1 MSNTSNHRP
10 VDRRNQRRHARGR
23 RSRQNAT
30 HASIRRRSVAIACAA
45 AILAA
50 PAHAQMH
57 VIDPSNLAQ
66 NIEQAAHALE
76 QIRQQV
82 ATLSAL
88 TSHEGYGA
96 LADGPEERALRRYAP
111 QSWEDALRILEAGGL
126 PGAADSD
133 GADVAGAIAALR
145 EDYAPLTEDE
155 LDAAPVSA
163 ETRAAHARAQAAGLL
178 AEGVASAAFTQIQ
191 TRIGHVE
198 QMLATI
204 DAAPDIKAAQ
214 DLQARITGE
223 VALAQL
229 ELVRL
234 QALGD
239 ALAAQEGNRRTAAQA
254 RMQRFLNA
262 PQPDAET
269 ASLTP
274 RD

>member
-1 MSNTSNHRP
+1 MTKDAFTRSA
-10 VDRRNQRRHARGR
+10 DRRRRRRVHSGVAVRTSLR
-23 RSRQNAT
+23 RSA
-30 HASIRRRSVAIACAA
+30 AAIACMAA
-45 AILAA
+45 LAPM
-50 PAHAQMH
+50 PAHAQMQ

-76 QIRQQV
+76 QIRHQV
-82 ATLSAL
+82 ATLAAL
-88 TSHEGYGA
+88 TSHAGYGA
-96 LADGPEERALRRYAP
+96 LSDGLEERTLRRYAP
-111 QSWEDALRILEAGGL
+111 QSWEDALRVLESGGL

-133 GADVAGAIAALR
+133 GDDVAQAITALR
-145 EDYAPLTEDE
+145 ESYAPLSDAE
-155 LDAAPVSA
+155 LAAAPVSD
-163 ETRAAHARAQAAGLL
+163 EMRATHARAQAAGLL

-198 QMLATI
+198 RMLETI
-204 DAAPDIKAAQ
+204 DQAPDIKAAQ

-234 QALGD
+234 EALGD
-239 ALAAQEGNRRTAAQA
+239 ALAAQDANRRTAAQA

-262 PQPDAET
+262 PQPDAAT
-269 ASLTP
+269 AALAP